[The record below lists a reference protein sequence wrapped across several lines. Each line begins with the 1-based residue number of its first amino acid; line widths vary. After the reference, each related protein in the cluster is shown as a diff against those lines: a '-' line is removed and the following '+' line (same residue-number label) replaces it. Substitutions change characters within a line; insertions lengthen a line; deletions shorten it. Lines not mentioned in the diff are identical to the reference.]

1 MSMDEKI
8 NLIDSKLDILFNKLN
23 YKDYL
28 NFIKEDKY
36 ISTYDTLVAYT
47 DLKILP
53 KEMNNFLTDDIYIKI
68 IKIIDNKIN
77 SLN

>member
-1 MSMDEKI
+1 MSIDEKI